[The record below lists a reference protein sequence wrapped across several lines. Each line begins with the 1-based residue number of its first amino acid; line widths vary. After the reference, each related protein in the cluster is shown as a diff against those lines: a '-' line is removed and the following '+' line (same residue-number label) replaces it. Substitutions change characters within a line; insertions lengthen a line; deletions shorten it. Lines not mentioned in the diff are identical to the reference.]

1 MQILFSSAKHVDYLG
16 SPSDSDNGTGSF
28 SSPGFPQSYAL
39 RDEIYTYLVHNTQP
53 GGLIRLGFPD
63 WSLSPN
69 SRITVSTQRSL
80 GVCKGYCKCAEV
92 TECTKA
98 TIS

>member
-1 MQILFSSAKHVDYLG
+1 MCVNVKMLFFSAKHVDYLG
-16 SPSDSDNGTGSF
+16 SPSDSHNGSGSF

-39 RDEIYTYLVHNTQP
+39 RDEIYTYLIHNTQP

-69 SRITVSTQRSL
+69 SRITVSVQ
-80 GVCKGYCKCAEV
+80 
-92 TECTKA
+92 
-98 TIS
+98 ISFLSV